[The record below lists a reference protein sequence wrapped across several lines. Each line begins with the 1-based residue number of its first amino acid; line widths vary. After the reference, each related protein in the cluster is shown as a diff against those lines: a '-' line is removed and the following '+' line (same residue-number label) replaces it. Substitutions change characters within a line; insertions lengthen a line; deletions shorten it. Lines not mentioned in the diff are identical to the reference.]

1 MIAFLTDYGS
11 RDGFAAVCHGVIAR
25 IAPEERVLDLT
36 HDVPAHDVRHGARVL
51 ARAAE
56 YLPPC
61 TYVAVV
67 DPGVGTSRRG
77 IALLAGESVLI
88 GPDNGLL
95 LPAADEL
102 GGVREARQLDNP
114 RLWLAKVDRTFHGR
128 DIFAP
133 VAAHLSTG
141 VDFSEAG
148 PVVDAASLVRLPE
161 PRWSYAET
169 GLTAEVTYV
178 DGFGNVQLAPGRELL
193 PRLAERSDVVGIR
206 NGTTVLGRARVGAA
220 FGDVERGELVVYV
233 DADGRVAIAVN
244 SGSAAMA
251 LGGVTTGTT
260 LELVPVLL

>member
-25 IAPEERVLDLT
+25 IAPGERVLDVS

-56 YLPPC
+56 YLPAC

-95 LPAADEL
+95 LPAAEVL
-102 GGVREARQLDNP
+102 GGVAEARELGNP
-114 RLWLAKVDRTFHGR
+114 ALRLPKVDRTFHGR

-133 VAAHLSTG
+133 AAAHLAAG
-141 VDFSEAG
+141 VAFAEVG
-148 PVVDAASLVRLPE
+148 PVVDVSDLVRLPE
-161 PRWSYAET
+161 PRWTLSEA
-169 GLTAEVTYV
+169 GLTADVTYV
-178 DGFGNVQLAPGRELL
+178 DVFGNVQLAPDGDLL
-193 PRLAERSDVVGIR
+193 SRIAAQTDVVDIHHEAR
-206 NGTTVLGRARVGAA
+206 TPARASVGAA
-220 FGDVERGELVVYV
+220 FGDVGFGELVLYV
-233 DADGRVAIAVN
+233 DADSRLAIAVN
-244 SGSAAMA
+244 SGSAATV
-251 LGGVTTGTT
+251 LGG
-260 LELVPVLL
+260 PVAGDTIRLTW

>member
-1 MIAFLTDYGS
+1 MIAFLTDYGT
-11 RDGFAAVCHGVIAR
+11 RDAFAAVCHGVIAR

-36 HDVPAHDVRHGARVL
+36 HDVPAHDIRHGARVL

-77 IALLAGESVLI
+77 IALLAGESVLV

-95 LPAADEL
+95 LPAAHEL
-102 GGVREARQLDNP
+102 GGVREARQLTNQ
-114 RLWLAKVDRTFHGR
+114 RLWLEKVDRTFHGR

-141 VDFSEAG
+141 VDFAEAG
-148 PVVDAASLVRLPE
+148 PVVYAGSLVRLPE
-161 PRWSYAET
+161 PRWSFDEG

-178 DGFGNVQLAPGRELL
+178 DGFGNVQLAPGGEQL
-193 PRLAERSDVVGIR
+193 PRIAERTDAVEIR
-206 NGTTVLGRARVGAA
+206 HGVTVLGRARVGAA
-220 FGDVERGELVVYV
+220 FGDVERGELVLYV

-244 SGSAAMA
+244 SGNAART
-251 LGGVTTGTT
+251 LGGVTTGTM
-260 LELVPVLL
+260 LELVPVSG